1 MTTQS
6 EKDNIIRQVYY
17 NEDGFGSITETYRKA
32 NNILNTITVAN
43 VKEFLDKQK
52 GRQVQDYRGYNSYVA
67 PEPLHEIQID
77 LATFTDS
84 ASDNSGFKYAF
95 VAIDVFTKYMW
106 VVAIKDKQPAENVR
120 AMKEVLDKIGIPK
133 QIMGDDEGA
142 WNSTEFIRLLNSHN
156 IKKITTSRH
165 APFAE
170 RAIQEFKNMVHAR
183 LEGLEIDKEKWIDLI
198 QPILKKYNSRKHGT
212 TGLSPNDAR
221 DPTNKIQVY
230 YNIASKAVYN
240 RKYPPLSLD
249 SLVRTAVKKKTFTKG
264 YDSKWSKEV
273 YKIIHIS
280 NDGKQYLV
288 NDGKRRVYNRWELL
302 KISGA
307 QGKDG

>member
-67 PEPLHEIQID
+67 PEPLHELQID
-77 LATFTDS
+77 ISDFTASS
-84 ASDNSGFKYAF
+84 ALNNGYRYAF

-120 AMKEVLDKIGIPK
+120 AMKEVLDKMGISK

-142 WNSTEFIRLLNSHN
+142 WNSTESTRLLNSHN

-198 QPILKKYNSRKHGT
+198 QPILKQYNSRKHGT

-221 DPTNKIQVY
+221 EPTNKMKVY

-264 YDSKWSKEV
+264 WDSKWSKEV

-288 NDGKRRVYNRWELL
+288 NDGKRRVYRWELL

-307 QGKDG
+307 EGKSG